1 MPLSPRPRPASHAP
15 RAGVILPLRVIA
27 APALTY
33 RTIDPDSPAD
43 ADLAVEAYLEACRA
57 SYGEDSAFPGRR
69 KHLDWLRSRVEE
81 FPDGHV
87 LAFDGPTYVGQ
98 LELQVPYGLTTGY
111 VNLYY
116 VAEASRGKGYG
127 RRLHEYADRYFRSW
141 EATRIEL
148 HVSPLND
155 KALGFYRHIGYRLA
169 KVEGRLWRM
178 TRPVI

>member
-1 MPLSPRPRPASHAP
+1 M
-15 RAGVILPLRVIA
+15 IA

-33 RTIDPDSPAD
+33 RTIDPNSKAD
-43 ADLAVEAYLEACRA
+43 ADRAIEAYLDACRA
-57 SYGEDSAFPGRR
+57 SYGDDTGFPGRR
-69 KHLDWLRSRVEE
+69 RHLDWLRSRVEE

-87 LAFDGPTYVGQ
+87 MAFDQGRYVGQ

-116 VAEASRGKGYG
+116 VSEAARGQGYG

-141 EATRIEL
+141 EADRIEL
-148 HVSPLND
+148 HVSPLNER
-155 KALGFYRHIGYRLA
+155 ALGFYRHMGYRLA

-178 TRPVI
+178 ARVI